1 MHSKNAEF
9 DRAMKTVWRVF
20 RYLKRYPWMAAGTL
34 SCAILSTLMVIVFP
48 GVTKWIINDVV
59 RAHHPEKLLPL
70 IEIAFV
76 AFVLQHG
83 FNVLRIILNNTFE
96 QKVIFDLR
104 SDLYSHIQLLPL
116 RWFDNR
122 ATGDLM
128 TRVIEDVNAVER
140 VLIDGIEQ
148 GSVAILQIIIVVGMM
163 FYLNVKLALLALV
176 PFPLLVAGALTYTL
190 TAHRRYRRQRRA
202 ASAMNALLHDN
213 LSGIRQIKSF
223 VREKEEHGRF
233 NRVSDQLR
241 QTTLVVMRVWAIYSP
256 SMSMFEAIGAV
267 IILGFGSR
275 AVLSGTMQLGD
286 LVAFLILTAF
296 LYDPISRL
304 HQLNQ
309 LVQAGRAAGERVFE
323 ILDESA
329 EPTWTQKYEPVRVA
343 GDIRYDNV
351 NFSYAENLPALRNVS
366 LHARPGETIALVGA
380 TGAGKSTLVSL
391 LPRFYELNDDGGAIS
406 VDGKSIRDYSIRALR
421 ENIGLVTQESF
432 LFNGSI
438 RENLLMGN
446 PAASDA
452 EIWRA
457 VDAANARPFI
467 ERLPEKLESVV
478 GERGVKLSVGEKQ
491 RLSIARALLKDPPI
505 LILDEATASVD
516 TATERLIQEA
526 LEHLMANRT
535 SIVIAH
541 RLSTIVHA
549 DQILVLDRGRI
560 IEQGTHEELIARGG
574 KYARLC
580 EQSLLETR
588 TDRETEFKLVG
599 RDSVEPTNVEEETR
613 FPG

>member
-1 MHSKNAEF
+1 
-9 DRAMKTVWRVF
+9 MKTVGRVF
-20 RYLKRYPWMAAGTL
+20 AYLKRYPWLAAGTL
-34 SCAILSTLMVIVFP
+34 GCAIIGTLMVIVFP
-48 GVTKWIINDVV
+48 AVTKRIIDDVV
-59 RAHHPEKLLPL
+59 RLHHPEKLLPL
-70 IEIAFV
+70 VLLAALAFL
-76 AFVLQHG
+76 LQHA
-83 FNVLRIILNNTFE
+83 FNALRILLNNTFE

-128 TRVIEDVNAVER
+128 TRVIEDVNSVER

-148 GSVAILQIIIVVGMM
+148 GVVAILQVVVVLSVM
-163 FYLNVKLALLALV
+163 FYFNAKLALMALI
-176 PFPLLVAGALTYTL
+176 PFPLLIAGALTYTL
-190 TAHRRYRRQRRA
+190 TAHRRYRLQRRA

-223 VREKEEHGRF
+223 AREKEEHARF

-241 QTTLVVMRVWAIYSP
+241 YATLVVMRVWAIYSP
-256 SMSMFEAIGAV
+256 LMSMFEAIGAV
-267 IILGFGSR
+267 IVLAFGSY
-275 AVLSGTMQLGD
+275 AVVNGTMQIGD
-286 LVAFLILTAF
+286 LVAFLMLTAF

-323 ILDESA
+323 ILDEPI
-329 EPTWTQKYEPVRVA
+329 EPGWIDSYTPVRVA
-343 GDIRYDNV
+343 GDIRYENV
-351 NFSYAENLPALRNVS
+351 NFSYAEGLPALKNVS
-366 LHARPGETIALVGA
+366 LHAHPGETVALVGA
-380 TGAGKSTLVSL
+380 TGAGKSTLASL
-391 LPRFYELNDDGGAIS
+391 LPRFYELKEGDGQIFVVGIEIREYGIS
-406 VDGKSIRDYSIRALR
+406 ALR
-421 ENIGLVTQESF
+421 ENNGAVTQESF

-438 RENLLMGN
+438 RENLLMGKPSATN
-446 PAASDA
+446 A
-452 EIWRA
+452 ELWRA
-457 VDAANARPFI
+457 VEAANAREFI
-467 ERLPEKLESVV
+467 ERLPGKLESIV

-516 TATERLIQEA
+516 TTTERLIQEA

-560 IEQGTHEELIARGG
+560 IERGKHDELIALGG

-580 EQSLLETR
+580 EQSLLETSPQPQFQ
-588 TDRETEFKLVG
+588 TPAETEITPIDTLDEQLPV
-599 RDSVEPTNVEEETR
+599 
-613 FPG
+613 